1 MYYYS
6 IFKILEHLLLN
17 LLIQIIHNYIIQ
29 INIHYDLVLN
39 FLFYIKMLNKFNK
52 SNYLIIQL
60 NYGVKYSPINLIASI
75 YYIT

>member
-17 LLIQIIHNYIIQ
+17 LLILIIHNYIIQ
-29 INIHYDLVLN
+29 INIHFDLVLD
-39 FLFYIKMLNKFNK
+39 FLFYIKMLNKFNKFNK

-60 NYGVKYSPINLIASI
+60 NFSFLTLVNSLYFVNR
-75 YYIT
+75 

>member
-6 IFKILEHLLLN
+6 IFKILEHPLLN

-60 NYGVKYSPINLIASI
+60 IFSFLTQVNSLYFVNR
-75 YYIT
+75 